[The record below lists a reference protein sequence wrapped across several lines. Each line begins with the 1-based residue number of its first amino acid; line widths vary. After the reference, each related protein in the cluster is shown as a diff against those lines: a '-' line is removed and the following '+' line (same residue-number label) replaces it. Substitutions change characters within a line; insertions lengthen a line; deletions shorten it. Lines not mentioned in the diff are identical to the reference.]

1 MQGPTA
7 IEGDKEGQCDAPRI
21 SFEEDV
27 CRHFAKQELEQE
39 LAELTNLSMGEL
51 LDSQDT
57 KELLDSQD
65 TKCVQLG
72 PGATVVLRYATTATA
87 FVLTQGLRS
96 VPTQAWTNFYS
107 CGSAH
112 VIQGAA
118 S

>member
-57 KELLDSQD
+57 NNQ
-65 TKCVQLG
+65 CVQLG
-72 PGATVVLRYATTATA
+72 PGATVLLRYATTATA
-87 FVLTQGLRS
+87 FVLTQELRS

>member
-57 KELLDSQD
+57 NNQ
-65 TKCVQLG
+65 CVQLG

-96 VPTQAWTNFYS
+96 VPTQA
-107 CGSAH
+107 
-112 VIQGAA
+112 
-118 S
+118 